1 MSPFAGGLRIIG
13 WEVEMGNPRTVLVA
27 IVILGWASSVNAQT
41 FERERVELGIGAGG
55 AASWWAP
62 SVAGPEVRVSVP
74 MGDRK
79 SIEAIGGVSAVRVDG
94 DTVGFYG
101 VQIQQRLTREPDS
114 KVQPF
119 ISYGLIGV
127 FFNSRSGGQFLSG
140 GSHTQLMPPFI
151 GLIGGGAQRR
161 LTSRLNARLEVQA
174 VMALV
179 VPVAVRVSAGVSMP
193 LGRARQ

>member
-1 MSPFAGGLRIIG
+1 MSPFAGGLRIIR
-13 WEVEMGNPRTVLVA
+13 WEVEMGNPRAALVA
-27 IVILGWASSVNAQT
+27 MVVLGWASSVNAQT
-41 FERERVELGIGAGG
+41 FERQSVELGIGAGG

-62 SVAGPEVRVSVP
+62 SVGGPEVRVSVP

-101 VQIQQRLTREPDS
+101 VQIRQRLRREPGS
-114 KVQPF
+114 HVQPF
-119 ISYGLIGV
+119 VSYGVIGV
-127 FFNSRSGGQFLSG
+127 IFSSRSGYQFGPG
-140 GSHTQLMPPFI
+140 GSHTLVTPPFI

-161 LTSRLNARLEVQA
+161 ITSRLNGRLEVQA

-179 VPVAVRVSAGVSMP
+179 VPVAVRLSAGVSVP
-193 LGRARQ
+193 VGKVR